1 MTKKQITTIIIPG
14 NKNIFDKILYHT
26 PHPVGILMH
35 PNGISAFVSN
45 ITAERVEV
53 IDMRNFTIV
62 SNIKVGSM
70 PDGLALIN

>member
-1 MTKKQITTIIIPG
+1 
-14 NKNIFDKILYHT
+14 
-26 PHPVGILMH
+26 VGILMH
-35 PNGISAFVSN
+35 PNRISAFVSN

-53 IDMRNFTIV
+53 IDLRNFTIV